1 LKYDR
6 EKKKRKKNLTFCLLP
21 FLLLLCKIS
30 VELLLLSDRFE
41 RAYGKKKTRRRR
53 RRRERR

>member
-1 LKYDR
+1 
-6 EKKKRKKNLTFCLLP
+6 
-21 FLLLLCKIS
+21 LLCKIS

-53 RRRERR
+53 RRRRRRERR